1 MLASQFSK
9 SGNTNVTNKEQT
21 PVERPRRRRIPFLL
35 RATFAG
41 LAIALTS
48 LWALTVSYD
57 ISREELTG
65 FLIGSVLLL
74 LGMLLTAALLVTLVK
89 VTGMLISKIKGAASS
104 ADPQD

>member
-1 MLASQFSK
+1 
-9 SGNTNVTNKEQT
+9 VTNKEHT
-21 PVERPRRRRIPFLL
+21 PVEPPRRRRIPFLL

-74 LGMLLTAALLVTLVK
+74 LGMLLTAALLVTIIK
-89 VTGMLISKIKGAASS
+89 VTGMLISRIKGSRS
-104 ADPQD
+104 GADHPD

>member
-1 MLASQFSK
+1 MK
-9 SGNTNVTNKEQT
+9 NNEHK

-57 ISREELTG
+57 ISREELVG
-65 FLIGSVLLL
+65 FLVGSVLLL
-74 LGMLLTAALLVTLVK
+74 LAMLLAAALLVTVFK
-89 VTGMLISKIKGAASS
+89 VTGMLISKIKSSTAGA
-104 ADPQD
+104 DKQD

>member
-1 MLASQFSK
+1 MGSQSFRQSTGK
-9 SGNTNVTNKEQT
+9 NKVKNSDQT
-21 PVERPRRRRIPFLL
+21 SDTRPRRRRIPFLL

-57 ISREELTG
+57 ISREELIG

-74 LGMLLTAALLVTLVK
+74 LGVLISAALLVTGIKLLGFLFSRIK
-89 VTGMLISKIKGAASS
+89 RPTGDSEP
-104 ADPQD
+104 D

>member
-1 MLASQFSK
+1 
-9 SGNTNVTNKEQT
+9 VTNKEHA

-41 LAIALTS
+41 LAIALAS

-74 LGMLLTAALLVTLVK
+74 LGMLLTAALLVTIIK
-89 VTGMLISKIKGAASS
+89 GTGMLISRITGSGS
-104 ADPQD
+104 GEDELD

>member
-1 MLASQFSK
+1 
-9 SGNTNVTNKEQT
+9 VTNKEQT
-21 PVERPRRRRIPFLL
+21 PAERPRRRKIPFLL

-74 LGMLLTAALLVTLVK
+74 LGMLLMAALLVTIIK
-89 VTGMLISKIKGAASS
+89 VIGVVISRIKGVASGV
-104 ADPQD
+104 DHQD

>member
-1 MLASQFSK
+1 M
-9 SGNTNVTNKEQT
+9 TNKEHT
-21 PVERPRRRRIPFLL
+21 PAERPRRRRIPFLL

-65 FLIGSVLLL
+65 FLVGSVLLL
-74 LGMLLTAALLVTLVK
+74 LGMLLMAALLVTIIK
-89 VTGMLISKIKGAASS
+89 VTGILISRIKGSNS
-104 ADPQD
+104 GADHSD